1 MAISTFAADQGA
13 PTFGRGFFFGV
24 LFRAALTGRFC
35 RSAAFPSYARD
46 MIFCTDAGDMRPVG
60 CGTLG
65 VRARSQPSTF
75 DGVVCTV
82 KANDAIVRF
91 EISMF
96 PIYMRRPREPSV
108 FKRHAACFISY
119 RRHRCRL
126 PGAWLKTGCAQW
138 SV

>member
-1 MAISTFAADQGA
+1 MTFPAVGTDRIHQDVDMMTLRLYYKLFPVVGNGDLNTFAADRGA

-46 MIFCTDAGDMRPVG
+46 MIFCTGAGDMRPVG
-60 CGTLG
+60 SGTLG

-96 PIYMRRPREPSV
+96 PI
-108 FKRHAACFISY
+108 
-119 RRHRCRL
+119 
-126 PGAWLKTGCAQW
+126 
-138 SV
+138 